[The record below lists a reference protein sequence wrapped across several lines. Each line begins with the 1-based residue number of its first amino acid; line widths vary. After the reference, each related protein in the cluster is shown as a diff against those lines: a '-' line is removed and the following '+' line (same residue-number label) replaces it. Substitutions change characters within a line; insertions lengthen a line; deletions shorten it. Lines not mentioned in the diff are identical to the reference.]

1 MSKNKVKIIEVDLE
15 KLWEL
20 KPTMKACDTLKLL
33 LKAYEKSSELL
44 EKALALVNF
53 SEAKV
58 DIESQYSS
66 LNEKLVEAMA
76 TVMAYYTGSESVD
89 DLAYIAK
96 AHSPLSEEL
105 IESAVDVL
113 KSIIKTVIVL
123 RDGYETC
130 VLMSMH
136 ELKHD

>member
-1 MSKNKVKIIEVDLE
+1 MSKSRARILEVDLGE
-15 KLWEL
+15 LWEL
-20 KPTMKACDTLKLL
+20 KPTIPACEALKNL
-33 LKAYEKSSELL
+33 LKTYEKSSQLL
-44 EKALALVNF
+44 KKALALVNF

-76 TVMAYYTGSESVD
+76 TVMAYYTGSESMD

-96 AHSPLSEEL
+96 AHAPIPEET
-105 IESAVDVL
+105 IEAAVDVL
-113 KSIIKTVIVL
+113 KSIIKTVIIL
-123 RDGYETC
+123 RDGYEAC

-136 ELKHD
+136 ELKSE